1 MRAYIAFVQKELME
15 NIRTYKLLIMLS
27 VFLIFGM
34 LGPLTAKLMPKLL
47 ETLIIEGMQI
57 TIPEPTALDSWAQF
71 FKNVSQ
77 MGMLVVAI
85 LFSGMM
91 ANEFSHGTL
100 INVLT
105 KGLAR
110 STVILSKFTVSVLIW
125 TVSYGLCFVVS
136 LVYTAYFWGDD
147 GIEHLFL
154 AVTGLWIFG
163 VLLLAVMLLG
173 GVIFKNS
180 SGTLLFT
187 GGFIVALF
195 MLDIVPQIRK
205 YNPLALAAKNMSL
218 LSGKIMPEDLTVA
231 FAVSLAIVLFS
242 IVCAIGIF
250 NKKQL

>member
-1 MRAYIAFVQKELME
+1 MKAYIAFVQKELME
-15 NIRTYKLLIMLS
+15 NVRTYKLLIMLS
-27 VFLIFGM
+27 VFLVFGM

-47 ETLIIEGMQI
+47 ETLITDGIQI

-77 MGMLVVAI
+77 MGILVVAI

-100 INVLT
+100 INILT

-110 STVILSKFTVSVLIW
+110 STVILSKFTVSALIW
-125 TVSYGLCFVVS
+125 TISYGLCFLVS
-136 LVYTAYFWGDD
+136 FVYTAYFWGDE
-147 GIEHLFL
+147 GIAHLFL
-154 AVTGLWIFG
+154 AVTGLWFFG

-180 SGTLLFT
+180 SGCLLFA

-195 MLDIVPQIRK
+195 MFDIVPQFRK
-205 YNPLALAAKNMSL
+205 YNPLALASQNMSL
-218 LSGKIMPEDLTVA
+218 ISGKALPEDLTTA
-231 FAVSLAIVLFS
+231 FAVSLALVLFS
-242 IVCAIGIF
+242 IVSAIGIF